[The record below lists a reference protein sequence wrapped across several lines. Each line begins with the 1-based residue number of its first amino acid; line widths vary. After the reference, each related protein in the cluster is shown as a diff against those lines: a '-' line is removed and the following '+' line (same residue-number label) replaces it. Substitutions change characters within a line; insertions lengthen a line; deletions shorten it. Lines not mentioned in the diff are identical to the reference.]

1 MHRETN
7 VLHTT
12 GVSRTGK
19 GEPLEM
25 PIPHMV
31 GVLAAAAVAGL
42 LLTGCGNKTS
52 SNPAPPPVA
61 RSAPATSPQQEH
73 NQADVVFLQ
82 NMVLHHTQAIT
93 MSQIARNQASA
104 AQVKDLAARIEAEQ
118 SPQIQ
123 QMSSLLTEWGI
134 PAPATTGGTGT
145 TNGVGH
151 GQLPGTVSGAG
162 FDRAF
167 LEMMIVHHQDAV
179 DMSQIELAQASNPV
193 TRNLA
198 QQIISADQAQ
208 ISEMQTLLQVI

>member
-1 MHRETN
+1 
-7 VLHTT
+7 
-12 GVSRTGK
+12 
-19 GEPLEM
+19 M
-25 PIPHMV
+25 PIPHMI
-31 GVLAAAAVAGL
+31 GVLAAAAAAGL
-42 LLTGCGNKTS
+42 LLTGCGNTTS
-52 SNPAPPPVA
+52 SNPAPPPSAA
-61 RSAPATSPQQEH
+61 RSAPASPQQQY

-82 NMVLHHTQAIT
+82 NMVLHHTQAMT

-123 QMSSLLTEWGI
+123 QMNSLLTEWGI
-134 PAPATTGGTGT
+134 PAPATTGATGT
-145 TNGVGH
+145 TNAVGH

-179 DMSQIELAQASNPV
+179 DMSQIELAQASNPA

-198 QQIISADQAQ
+198 QQIISAEQAQ

>member
-1 MHRETN
+1 
-7 VLHTT
+7 
-12 GVSRTGK
+12 
-19 GEPLEM
+19 M

-31 GVLAAAAVAGL
+31 GVLAAAAAAGL

-52 SNPAPPPVA
+52 SNPAPPPPAA
-61 RSAPATSPQQEH
+61 RSAPASPQQQH

-82 NMVLHHTQAIT
+82 NMVLHHTQAMT
-93 MSQIARNQASA
+93 MSQIARNQAST

-123 QMSSLLTEWGI
+123 QMNSLLTEWAI
-134 PAPATTGGTGT
+134 PAPATTGATGT

-167 LEMMIVHHQDAV
+167 LEIMIVHHQDAV
-179 DMSQIELAQASNPV
+179 DMSQIELAQASDPA

-208 ISEMQTLLQVI
+208 INEMQTLLQVI

>member
-1 MHRETN
+1 
-7 VLHTT
+7 
-12 GVSRTGK
+12 
-19 GEPLEM
+19 M

-31 GVLAAAAVAGL
+31 SVLAAAAAAGL
-42 LLTGCGNKTS
+42 LLTGCNKTS
-52 SNPAPPPVA
+52 SNPAPPPP
-61 RSAPATSPQQEH
+61 PAAHSGPVTSPQQQH

-93 MSQIARNQASA
+93 MSQIARNQANA
-104 AQVKDLAARIEAEQ
+104 AQVKDLAARIETEQ

-123 QMSSLLTEWGI
+123 QMNSLLSEWGI

-167 LEMMIVHHQDAV
+167 LEMMIVDHQDAV
-179 DMSQIELAQASNPV
+179 NMSQIELAQASNPA

-208 ISEMQTLLQVI
+208 INEMQTLLQVI